1 MVAAADMNNAEEMN
15 AMNYKG
21 RNWRREVLRK
31 RKIKYA
37 IIDILLTLVWLVGTV
52 CFAVSIFA
60 YLLIR
65 NWQFSLILCGIGSV
79 LWFIYYALNHG
90 TIRI

>member
-1 MVAAADMNNAEEMN
+1 MNNEKEMN

-21 RNWRREVLRK
+21 RNWRRETLRK

-37 IIDILLTLVWLVGTV
+37 IIDCLLALVWLVGTA
-52 CFAVSIFA
+52 CFAAAIFA

-65 NWQFSLILCGIGSV
+65 NWQFSLILCCIGSV
-79 LWFIYYALNHG
+79 LWFVYHTLNHG
-90 TIRI
+90 TISI